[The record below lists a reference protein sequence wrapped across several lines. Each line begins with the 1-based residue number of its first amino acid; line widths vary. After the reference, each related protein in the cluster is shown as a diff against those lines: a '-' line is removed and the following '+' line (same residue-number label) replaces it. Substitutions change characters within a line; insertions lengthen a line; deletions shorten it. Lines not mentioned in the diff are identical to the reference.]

1 MPSNCYSW
9 IYFRKNRKGIPLL
22 SIYYKKLQ
30 MDEQIFNCLL
40 MGLAQLLQLSFQIV
54 CCDISM
60 AGIAHT
66 VNVWHF

>member
-1 MPSNCYSW
+1 
-9 IYFRKNRKGIPLL
+9 
-22 SIYYKKLQ
+22 